1 MEIKMEKDK
10 SGVVVRTVVFQN
22 GKEIIVEETIDN
34 INESE
39 SIVSNEK
46 LNELFDSIYPNAAEK

>member
-1 MEIKMEKDK
+1 MEKDK